1 MRTIHSPEEAA
12 RILAEGG
19 LVALPTETVYGLGA
33 RADQPL
39 AVAKVYAAKGRPA
52 DHPVIVHLASTLAMP
67 AWTDAIPEYARALAD
82 AFWPGPM
89 TLVLARSAKARDF
102 ITGGQDTV
110 GLRVPEHPQFLATL
124 AELAAL
130 TGDVAIGIAAPS
142 ANRFGRVSP
151 TTALHVLDEF
161 SDVLDDAAAV
171 LEGGAAN
178 VGVESTIVDCTN
190 DAPVILRAGAITK
203 ADIERVTGRR
213 VEAHSSVRAPG
224 TLAAHY
230 APRAR
235 VIIATA
241 SAEHDAC
248 GRELSEGR
256 SVGLLALAAVPTP
269 QGVVRLSAPPDS
281 ARYAAA
287 LYAALREADALELD
301 TIVAV
306 PPTGGSGLEPA
317 ILDRLTRAA
326 HQ

>member
-1 MRTIHSPEEAA
+1 MRTIHSPDEAA

-33 RADQPL
+33 RADQPH
-39 AVAKVYAAKGRPA
+39 AVAKVFAAKGRPA
-52 DHPVIVHLASTLAMP
+52 DHPVIVHLASSMAMA
-67 AWTDAIPEYARALAD
+67 AWAEDISTYARVLAE

-89 TLVLARSAKARDF
+89 TLVLARSAKAGDY

-110 GLRVPEHPQFLATL
+110 GLRVPEHPQFRATL
-124 AELAAL
+124 AALQEL
-130 TGDVAIGIAAPS
+130 TGDDAIGIAAPS

-151 TTALHVLDEF
+151 TKMQHVLDEF
-161 SDVLDDAAAV
+161 NDVLDDTAAV

-178 VGVESTIVDCTN
+178 VGVESTIIDCTKE
-190 DAPVILRAGAITK
+190 APVILRSGAITSV
-203 ADIERVTGRR
+203 DIERVTGCR
-213 VEAHSSVRAPG
+213 VEAHSAVRAPG
-224 TLAAHY
+224 TLASHY

-235 VIIATA
+235 VIIATEH
-241 SAEHDAC
+241 AEHDAC
-248 GRELSEGR
+248 RRELSESR
-256 SVGLLALAAVPTP
+256 SVGLLALAAIPTP
-269 QGVVRLSAPPDS
+269 TGVVRLAAPID
-281 ARYAAA
+281 AANYAAA

-306 PPTGGSGLEPA
+306 PPTGETGLEPA